1 MGKILAICT
10 SPKRGTVKT
19 EVPSAVLTPEWGIV
33 SDAHGGNWHRQ
44 VSLLSAEKI
53 EAFRKKIWV
62 DYGAFG
68 ENLVIEGFDFRSLP
82 VTSRF
87 AIGDVVLE
95 MTQIGKECHN
105 DCVIKQQTGECIMP
119 REGVFARVLKGGE
132 IRVGDEVTLLPPLED
147 PPLRAAVIT
156 LSDKGSRGEREDKSG
171 PLIVEML
178 TAAGYVV
185 EETMLLPDEAKAL
198 KAQLIRLADGRQVNL
213 ILTTGGTGFSPRDI
227 TPEATYAVAD
237 RNAPGIAEAMRYH
250 SLSITPR
257 GDAEPRRQCI
267 ARQDA
272 HRQPA
277 GQSESREG
285 EPRVHP
291 AQPRAR
297 RPHRRR
303 SGRRV
308 RPQVN
313 CCPAPASGR
322 EHI

>member
-132 IRVGDEVTLLPPLED
+132 IRVGDEVTLLPPPED

-227 TPEATYAVAD
+227 TPRPPMPWPTA
-237 RNAPGIAEAMRYH
+237 
-250 SLSITPR
+250 TPR
-257 GDAEPRRQCI
+257 
-267 ARQDA
+267 
-272 HRQPA
+272 
-277 GQSESREG
+277 
-285 EPRVHP
+285 
-291 AQPRAR
+291 
-297 RPHRRR
+297 HRRGHAVPQPFHHPR
-303 SGRRV
+303 GMLSRAASVLRGKTLIVNLPGSPKAVKENLEYILPSLEHGV
-308 RPQVN
+308 RIAAGLDGE
-313 CCPAPASGR
+313 CAR
-322 EHI
+322 K